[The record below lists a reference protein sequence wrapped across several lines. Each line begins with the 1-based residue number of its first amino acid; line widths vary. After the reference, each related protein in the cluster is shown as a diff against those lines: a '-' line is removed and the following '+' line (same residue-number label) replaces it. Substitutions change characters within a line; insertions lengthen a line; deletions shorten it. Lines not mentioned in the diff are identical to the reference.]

1 MTTKQALSFVA
12 GFVLLFAIYH
22 FPEYY
27 PLFWVMALFKIG
39 FLLIAFITARAQG
52 WKGLGGFGLAWKRPA
67 ATDLLKG
74 LLAGMVI
81 FTASFIIS
89 ILAGFEKYEGVLPAA
104 VVFKNLPML
113 LLMTVIPSVDEDI
126 LTRGYLFGHLA
137 KWLPRGGW
145 VLISA
150 IVFLLNHIWR
160 LGDGPAVLTYI
171 FLMGLTLAY
180 TVWQTRSLW
189 LAFGIHW
196 GSNLAFE
203 YSNAFVKTKSLITHD
218 GGTWVLAGCWAVGL
232 VMALSLLSRRT

>member
-1 MTTKQALSFVA
+1 MTNKQALSFVA

-27 PLFWVMALFKIG
+27 PLFWVMAVFKIG
-39 FLLIAFITARAQG
+39 FLLAAFITARAQG
-52 WKGLGGFGLAWKRPA
+52 WKGLGGFGLALKKPA

-74 LLAGMVI
+74 LLTGMVI
-81 FTASFIIS
+81 FSASFIIS
-89 ILAGFEKYEGVLPAA
+89 LFAGFEKYEGMMPAA
-104 VVFKNLPML
+104 MVFKNLPML

-137 KWLPRGGW
+137 KWLPRWGW

-150 IVFLLNHIWR
+150 AVFLLNHIWR
-160 LGDGPAVLTYI
+160 LGDGPAVLAYI
-171 FLMGLTLAY
+171 FMMGLTLAY

-203 YSNAFVKTKSLITHD
+203 YTNAFVKTTSLEKHD

-232 VMALSLLSRRT
+232 VVVITSVNRST